1 MDSTF
6 VVAKLCDTSIFD
18 IMERD
23 AETVIFVIN
32 YIIEKGNT
40 TNNDTPETSA
50 SGGGESLHNG
60 DYYDRNGV
68 LHKRVSMKSAT
79 GGWY

>member
-6 VVAKLCDTSIFD
+6 TVAKICDTSIFD
-18 IMERD
+18 VMEKD
-23 AETVIFVIN
+23 AETVISVIN

-40 TNNDTPETSA
+40 AETHENDA
-50 SGGGESLHNG
+50 GRAGNAALNNG
-60 DYYDRNGV
+60 DYYDRRGV
-68 LHKRVSMKSAT
+68 LHKRVSMKSAA

>member
-6 VVAKLCDTSIFD
+6 TVAKICDTSIFD
-18 IMERD
+18 IMQQD
-23 AETVIFVIN
+23 AETVILVIN
-32 YIIEKGNT
+32 YIIEKG
-40 TNNDTPETSA
+40 DTAETHENA
-50 SGGGESLHNG
+50 AGRAPNVALNNG

-68 LHKRVSMKSAT
+68 LHKRVGINNAT

>member
-6 VVAKLCDTSIFD
+6 SVAKICDTSIFD
-18 IMERD
+18 VMEKD
-23 AETVIFVIN
+23 AETVIAVIN

-40 TNNDTPETSA
+40 AETHENDAGRAPDVA
-50 SGGGESLHNG
+50 LNKG

-68 LHKRVSMKSAT
+68 LHKRVSMNNAS

>member
-6 VVAKLCDTSIFD
+6 TVAKICDTSIFEV
-18 IMERD
+18 MEKD
-23 AETVIFVIN
+23 AETVIAVIN

-40 TNNDTPETSA
+40 AETHENDA
-50 SGGGESLHNG
+50 KQRAVDVALNKG

-68 LHKRVSMKSAT
+68 LHKRVTMKNAA